1 MPSVAHGRGIFPD
14 DPVTFTKRAELMGR
28 MIIGPPVLDR
38 MAARCGLP
46 AGQISGLGRTTAN
59 VPDELT
65 EPDSPQRASD
75 IQASNATYRV
85 EMQSRASQPIIDI
98 YTEAPTVAAAECL
111 ANAAPVSLTGYLQ
124 TLAHAQGSTTS
135 LPQVL
140 PLGPARGGIANGG
153 STLIVAMLTF
163 VTVFGTM
170 IGALLALGWLTRRRR
185 RPRSDEPDE
194 EPLFVPESFSDP
206 LPELVAGDPAEGR
219 DSWPHT
225 RRPLPWMIAFFLAVI
240 WLTPF
245 DNIQL
250 KASLRVELRLDRLVL
265 PFLVIVWLLAL
276 AAGGRKAPRLKM
288 TWIHVA
294 LAGLL
299 LATAFLSVV
308 TDAQYLNHTLEL
320 QLSLKKLPLIVSY
333 VMLFVIVAS
342 GVRRSEVRPFL
353 TYTLVLA
360 VVRRARDDPRVPNQA
375 EHLLELVGQDLLGP
389 VRAQRRAQ
397 RRRARRHRTRFG
409 AGLGRRPARSGRDAD
424 DGASDRARAGDAGR
438 PLAPANDLRPRDL
451 HPGRGHVRHLP

>member
-1 MPSVAHGRGIFPD
+1 M
-14 DPVTFTKRAELMGR
+14 
-28 MIIGPPVLDR
+28 
-38 MAARCGLP
+38 
-46 AGQISGLGRTTAN
+46 
-59 VPDELT
+59 
-65 EPDSPQRASD
+65 
-75 IQASNATYRV
+75 
-85 EMQSRASQPIIDI
+85 
-98 YTEAPTVAAAECL
+98 
-111 ANAAPVSLTGYLQ
+111 
-124 TLAHAQGSTTS
+124 
-135 LPQVL
+135 
-140 PLGPARGGIANGG
+140 
-153 STLIVAMLTF
+153 
-163 VTVFGTM
+163 
-170 IGALLALGWLTRRRR
+170 
-185 RPRSDEPDE
+185 
-194 EPLFVPESFSDP
+194 PESFSDP

-250 KASLRVELRLDRLVL
+250 KASLPVELRLDRLVL

-294 LAGLL
+294 LAGL

-360 VVRRARDDPRVPNQA
+360 VVVA
-375 EHLLELVGQDLLGP
+375 LGMILEYRTKQNIFWNWSGKIFSGP
-389 VRAQRRAQ
+389 FELNGALNGDVLDATG
-397 RRRARRHRTRFG
+397 TRFG